1 MPLPDAEHATIAR
14 EKITEY
20 LLIPEHRDNKGKA
33 AFFFRYGFTMD
44 AMDAWET
51 LAAALVAHGTM
62 YPITDTRQR
71 SHGTLYEVT
80 GDMAMPDGR
89 VRRVLTAWFVPNE
102 GGGPRFVTA
111 YPA

>member
-1 MPLPDAEHATIAR
+1 MYLPNADSATIAR

-33 AFFFRYGFTMD
+33 AFFSRYGFTM
-44 AMDAWET
+44 AAWET
-51 LAAALVAHGTM
+51 LAAALLAHGKA
-62 YPITDTRQR
+62 YLVSEIRQR
-71 SHGTLYEVT
+71 PQGTVYAVT

-102 GGGPRFVTA
+102 ADGTPRFVTA